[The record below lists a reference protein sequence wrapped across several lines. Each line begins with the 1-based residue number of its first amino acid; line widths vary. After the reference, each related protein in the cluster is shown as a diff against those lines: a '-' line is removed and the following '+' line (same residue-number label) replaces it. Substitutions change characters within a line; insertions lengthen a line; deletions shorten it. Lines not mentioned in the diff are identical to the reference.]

1 MEKNQIAV
9 DMRSISKKFPGVQA
23 LDNAQFELRKGEVH
37 GLLGENGSGKSTLIK
52 ILAGIHHADS
62 GEIFLNGEKA
72 EIRGVEDSQ
81 KMGVS
86 TVHQELVLAPDMTV
100 AENMY
105 MGREPLN
112 RFGLVDFKQL
122 NVQATQVLDNFG
134 AEISSFAKISSLS
147 TAQQQMVEIA
157 KALSNNAQ
165 IFVMDEPSS
174 SLSQEEVGK
183 LFITV
188 DKLRKQGFSI
198 IYVSHRMEE
207 IFRLTDRV
215 TVFRDGKYIGT
226 KATQSTSE
234 DELIKMMIGREIKE
248 HHKEHKALTNVILE
262 VKGLSRGKKLSNINF
277 VLRRG
282 EVLGIAGIVGAGR
295 TELARVL
302 AGIDSY
308 SSGTIVLNGKEI
320 KIKSPADAIKK
331 GIALVP
337 ESRKEQGLI
346 LNQSVG
352 FNLTLSVMDRFFKL
366 IGYNRNRETA
376 IINEYVEKLKI
387 KVSSKGQQVIKLS
400 GGNQQKIVLAKWLAT
415 DPEIFILDEPTRGID
430 VGAKAEIYS
439 IIDRLSSSGVGV
451 IVISSELPEITRL
464 SDTVYVMY
472 KGGIAARLEG
482 KDIEQEKI
490 IRYATGV
497 EK

>member
-1 MEKNQIAV
+1 
-9 DMRSISKKFPGVQA
+9 MRSISKKFPGVQA

-147 TAQQQMVEIA
+147 TAQQQMVEIE

-248 HHKEHKALTNVILE
+248 HQKHPKQLSTVIYELKE
-262 VKGLSRGKKLSNINF
+262 
-277 VLRRG
+277 
-282 EVLGIAGIVGAGR
+282 
-295 TELARVL
+295 
-302 AGIDSY
+302 
-308 SSGTIVLNGKEI
+308 
-320 KIKSPADAIKK
+320 
-331 GIALVP
+331 
-337 ESRKEQGLI
+337 
-346 LNQSVG
+346 
-352 FNLTLSVMDRFFKL
+352 
-366 IGYNRNRETA
+366 
-376 IINEYVEKLKI
+376 
-387 KVSSKGQQVIKLS
+387 
-400 GGNQQKIVLAKWLAT
+400 
-415 DPEIFILDEPTRGID
+415 
-430 VGAKAEIYS
+430 
-439 IIDRLSSSGVGV
+439 
-451 IVISSELPEITRL
+451 
-464 SDTVYVMY
+464 
-472 KGGIAARLEG
+472 
-482 KDIEQEKI
+482 
-490 IRYATGV
+490 
-497 EK
+497 